1 QTVAGT
7 DARSETGRPVGED
20 DMNGDTRTLWSER
33 WFRLLLPLYPP
44 DFREEMGDALV
55 DAYLHRAHAALSRG
69 GRIRLAGVWLTAL
82 IDSLRNGLG
91 ERLRPAAAWR
101 RRGNWGRDLE
111 LTRRRLMRSPM
122 FVITTIATLTVGLG
136 TFAVVFTAVDKILLE
151 PLPYRDAGDL
161 YKVWADVP
169 YLNVKAGQ

>member
-1 QTVAGT
+1 MT
-7 DARSETGRPVGED
+7 
-20 DMNGDTRTLWSER
+20 GDTRTVWSER
-33 WFRLLLPLYPP
+33 WFRVLLRLYPT

-55 DAYLHRAHAALSRG
+55 DAYQHRAHAALSRG
-69 GRIRLAGVWLTAL
+69 SGINLVGVWIAAL
-82 IDSLRNGLG
+82 IDSLRNGLA

-101 RRGNWGRDLE
+101 RSGNWGRDLE
-111 LTRRRLMRSPM
+111 LTRRRLLRSPL

-151 PLPYRDAGDL
+151 PLPYRDPGDL

-169 YLNVKAGQ
+169 YINVKAGQLSGPQVVELQKAGGVI